1 MPWNSHLG
9 SENIFG
15 TVLAMLMVLDAYTA
29 GDRTME
35 GNLLGS
41 EGTGGPIASRSL
53 GHKPPC
59 PGKSGET
66 LKVPQQG
73 SVFSVGEW
81 GGFNHERVYP

>member
-1 MPWNSHLG
+1 MPWNLHLG
-9 SENIFG
+9 SENILG
-15 TVLAMLMVLDAYTA
+15 TVLAILMVLDAYTA

-41 EGTGGPIASRSL
+41 EGTGGPESITVSRPQTAL
-53 GHKPPC
+53 L

-73 SVFSVGEW
+73 SVFSVGE
-81 GGFNHERVYP
+81 